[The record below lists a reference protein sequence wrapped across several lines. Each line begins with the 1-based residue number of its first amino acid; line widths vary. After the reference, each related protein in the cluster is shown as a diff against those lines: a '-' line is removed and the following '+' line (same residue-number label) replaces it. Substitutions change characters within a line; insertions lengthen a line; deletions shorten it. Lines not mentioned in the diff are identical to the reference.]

1 VGKVSPEKDSTHTTN
16 QLGTLQ
22 QFPEIVRVNRVDE
35 IIFSAGDLTSQEIIK
50 SMLSLVSLGVDF
62 KIAPPDSMS
71 VIGSNSIDTS
81 GDLYTVELSAITQPH
96 NKRTKRILD
105 ITVAFLTIL
114 FAPLTLA
121 MNRTTRKMLS
131 YSPKVLLGSYTWV
144 SFAKNK
150 NNLGLPKI
158 KSGIF
163 TPAEF
168 NYLHSINCEQA
179 EKTNI
184 LYAKNYSFSKDI
196 KIIWKNIINKN
207 IQRNEKD

>member
-1 VGKVSPEKDSTHTTN
+1 
-16 QLGTLQ
+16 
-22 QFPEIVRVNRVDE
+22 
-35 IIFSAGDLTSQEIIK
+35 
-50 SMLSLVSLGVDF
+50 
-62 KIAPPDSMS
+62 
-71 VIGSNSIDTS
+71 
-81 GDLYTVELSAITQPH
+81 
-96 NKRTKRILD
+96 
-105 ITVAFLTIL
+105 
-114 FAPLTLA
+114 
-121 MNRTTRKMLS
+121 
-131 YSPKVLLGSYTWV
+131 
-144 SFAKNK
+144 
-150 NNLGLPKI
+150 LGLPKI